1 MTADELASHLST
13 LGQQL
18 AEASD
23 TGDAGRGSVLEQ
35 ARVFL
40 FNYLPQEPHVPYRAD
55 ELLELLAPSPHTHR
69 SWEEERLLLL
79 EGLTLL
85 HQLWQPAR
93 QPPAESPAAAPEPAP
108 APKRRVRRRI
118 GPAPE

>member
-1 MTADELASHLST
+1 MPVDALASQLST
-13 LGQQL
+13 LGQKL
-18 AEASD
+18 AEATD
-23 TGDAGRGSVLEQ
+23 VGDAGSGSVLEQ

-40 FNYLPQEPHVPYRAD
+40 FTYLPQEPHVPYRAD

-93 QPPAESPAAAPEPAP
+93 PPQPAP
-108 APKRRVRRRI
+108 AAVAPKRPARRRI
-118 GPAPE
+118 GRAPE

>member
-23 TGDAGRGSVLEQ
+23 TGNAGRDSVLEQ

-40 FNYLPQEPHVPYRAD
+40 FTYLPQEPHVPYRAD

-79 EGLTLL
+79 EGLLLL
-85 HQLWQPAR
+85 HQLWQPPQAP
-93 QPPAESPAAAPEPAP
+93 QAPPLESAEAA